1 MVADAKQL
9 VKVKV
14 VRIVKYETAAFYF
27 SGRLPYTL
35 AEKERERQTSPSLAY
50 FSAKSHCSRRG
61 MAASCALCRR
71 ASRCHC

>member
-35 AEKERERQTSPSLAY
+35 AEKESGETNLPLPGL
-50 FSAKSHCSRRG
+50 FFC
-61 MAASCALCRR
+61 
-71 ASRCHC
+71 